1 MNTEINEQEL
11 TKRGF
16 VLNTKH
22 VSDTFRMYEKGNI
35 VLEASFMTDGKWTL
49 REKIDI
55 ENSKYI
61 ADVST
66 FEDVSD
72 FYCR

>member
-1 MNTEINEQEL
+1 MKQEINEKEL
-11 TKRGF
+11 TKRDF

-22 VSDTFRMYEKGNI
+22 VSDTFRMYEKDNI

-49 REKIDI
+49 REKIDH

-61 ADVST
+61 ADVSS
-66 FEDVSD
+66 FEEVSN
-72 FYCR
+72 FNFG